1 MVGVL
6 LNRKTDGTDHHTA
19 YKASQYLAELLDH
32 DIIVPEPSAELDA
45 VYRSLSIGAPLPV
58 APTSRSNPKPKLKAP
73 PPPPSP
79 PPPAPDADSA
89 EHTLLLTRAA
99 VPALLSLLRLTPEST
114 AATDLY
120 RAVEQAR
127 MRVES
132 GKLGL

>member
-1 MVGVL
+1 M
-6 LNRKTDGTDHHTA
+6 
-19 YKASQYLAELLDH
+19 
-32 DIIVPEPSAELDA
+32 
-45 VYRSLSIGAPLPV
+45 YRSLSIGAPLPV